1 MKAILLINETPK
13 KCYDCQLMTDN
24 MYCKG
29 FTPYV
34 AEDGTHITRRCVE
47 DEVMHGTKHPRCP
60 LLEINDNIAK
70 LIEVAR

>member
-1 MKAILLINETPK
+1 MPK
-13 KCYDCQLMTDN
+13 KCFDCQLMTDD

-29 FTPYV
+29 FKPYTKENV
-34 AEDGTHITRRCVE
+34 NITKMCVE
-47 DEVMHGTKHPRCP
+47 DEVMQGERHIHCP

>member
-13 KCYDCQLMTDN
+13 KCHDCQLMTDD

-29 FTPYV
+29 FTPCV
-34 AEDGTHITRRCVE
+34 TKDGIRITKRCVE
-47 DEVMHGTKHPRCP
+47 DYVMHGDKPSNCP